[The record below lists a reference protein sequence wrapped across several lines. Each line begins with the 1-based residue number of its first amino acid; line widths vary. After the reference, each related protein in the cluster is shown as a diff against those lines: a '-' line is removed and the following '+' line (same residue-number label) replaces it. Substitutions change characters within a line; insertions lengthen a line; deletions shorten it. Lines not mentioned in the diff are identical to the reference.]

1 MPQSPVSI
9 VFRFNAPV
17 ADSPINER
25 MMQPVLVSPI
35 PPGSQGFEG
44 VMVLRGQ
51 PVFQDGAGANTVP
64 FTGGVLGTVQVDRGP
79 GIEPVVDFFDGPDWF
94 RYLEALDREGDLDEV
109 FKTVAAGNPMIEALA
124 AHAVG
129 ALRLEGPAK
138 SECWVFAPGERYGMG
153 DTVLV
158 SDIHDPEGYY
168 EDGRVE
174 PGVFWV
180 LRHTHGAPS
189 TSAYS
194 TSMSWTGTEKLDIP
208 NWPDDE
214 DRADFKDYLR
224 AMGKAVLLEGQPLA
238 ETVRKL
244 EHSLQNAFPNAMM
257 PGP

>member
-9 VFRFNAPV
+9 IFRFDAPV
-17 ADSPINER
+17 PSSTCNER

-35 PPGSQGFEG
+35 PEGSRGFKD
-44 VMVLRGQ
+44 VTVLRGQ
-51 PVFQDGAGANTVP
+51 PVLQDGAGANTVP
-64 FTGGVLGTVQVDRGP
+64 FSAGVLGTVQVDRGP

-109 FKTVAAGNPMIEALA
+109 FMAVAAGNPMIEALA

-129 ALRLEGPAK
+129 ALRLSGPAN

-158 SDIHDPEGYY
+158 SDIRDPEGYY

-174 PGVFWV
+174 PETFWV
-180 LRHTHGAPS
+180 LRHDHGADS
-189 TSAYS
+189 TSEYS
-194 TSMSWTGTEKLDIP
+194 TSMRWVGTDKLDIP

-214 DRADFKDYLR
+214 DRGSFKDYLR
-224 AMGKAVLLEGQPLA
+224 SLGQAVLLEGKPLD
-238 ETVRKL
+238 ETLRLV
-244 EHSLQNAFPNAMM
+244 EHSLRDSVCAMM
-257 PGP
+257 PRP